1 MNKLITNRNL
11 TIINFAIVTYFGLIY
26 LLNFYKVDFV
36 IIGVLREILTIPF
49 LLAQIIFL
57 VIGIV
62 YLIKRKTNFLT
73 IISIIVLTI
82 SAIFTIGSF
91 F

>member
-36 IIGVLREILTIPF
+36 LIGVLREILTIPF
-49 LLAQIIFL
+49 LLAQILFL

-82 SAIFTIGSF
+82 SAIFTFGSF

>member
-11 TIINFAIVTYFGLIY
+11 TIINFAIVTYFGLVY
-26 LLNFYKVDFV
+26 LLDLYKVEFV
-36 IIGVLREILTIPF
+36 LIGVLREILTIPF

-62 YLIKRKTNFLT
+62 YLIKHKTNILT

>member
-36 IIGVLREILTIPF
+36 LIGVLREILTIPF
-49 LLAQIIFL
+49 LLAQILFL

-73 IISIIVLTI
+73 IISIIVLAI
-82 SAIFTIGSF
+82 SAIFTFGSF